1 MCIVK
6 VLKDLRFIKCKK
18 GLTIENILFLVILFV
33 NLGIVLMVL
42 SQGMSGNDYWWH
54 VKTGEWILH
63 HGRIPENDIF
73 SWIGIEYSIDWIPHE
88 WLSDVIFYYIY
99 SLGGHSAVYLFV
111 LFLANGFI
119 VTIHFFAR
127 KAFQRNVLI
136 IGCFLVFTSVIVTSV
151 FYPRPQVFSN
161 YIFLIVVWCLYQFI
175 EHKNTKVLF
184 FIPFITV
191 LWSNL
196 HGGFAM
202 LSYVLCFILLIF
214 SLLPIK
220 GRILSNR
227 LNWNERGKLLVVSVL
242 SVLAIVINPIG
253 FKVLLYPFINQGD
266 NLMVSVITE
275 WQAPDCKKPGEF
287 LLYFIPIAFA
297 IICFI
302 GNRKRIRLIDFVYFG
317 FFVFLFLRSV
327 RFILLW
333 YIFMLFGGLKYIPV
347 LKVKRITHPIEYI
360 TTACATLGA
369 LAFLCY
375 GLVGS
380 VNTIVLSPEP
390 IRSEVSS
397 QMIQYIKSEDVS
409 IRLFNDYDYGGELI
423 FNDIPVFLIQEQIC
437 LLVTQL

>member
-1 MCIVK
+1 
-6 VLKDLRFIKCKK
+6 
-18 GLTIENILFLVILFV
+18 
-33 NLGIVLMVL
+33 
-42 SQGMSGNDYWWH
+42 
-54 VKTGEWILH
+54 
-63 HGRIPENDIF
+63 
-73 SWIGIEYSIDWIPHE
+73 
-88 WLSDVIFYYIY
+88 
-99 SLGGHSAVYLFV
+99 
-111 LFLANGFI
+111 
-119 VTIHFFAR
+119 
-127 KAFQRNVLI
+127 
-136 IGCFLVFTSVIVTSV
+136 
-151 FYPRPQVFSN
+151 
-161 YIFLIVVWCLYQFI
+161 
-175 EHKNTKVLF
+175 
-184 FIPFITV
+184 
-191 LWSNL
+191 
-196 HGGFAM
+196 
-202 LSYVLCFILLIF
+202 
-214 SLLPIK
+214 
-220 GRILSNR
+220 
-227 LNWNERGKLLVVSVL
+227 
-242 SVLAIVINPIG
+242 
-253 FKVLLYPFINQGD
+253 
-266 NLMVSVITE
+266 MVSVITE

-423 FNDIPVFLIQEQIC
+423 FNDIPVFFDSRADLFASHSIMKDGLEMLFLAPVENDDTVDISA
-437 LLVTQL
+437 LLQKYSIDRIFVKKNRALYSYLCSNKQNFIVKFSDDNSAYFEYIK